1 MLDNVKYYFLGEA
14 LGMIGTVINVILVL
28 AGGFAGFLIKRK
40 LPERFETILM
50 HVIGIFTLGIGALMA
65 TKLARPVSLVV
76 GFLTGSLLGESVRLY
91 DMLNSLGERLKSRLG
106 GGERF
111 VEGMVTAFLTFC
123 IGPMTVIGAIQDGF
137 GDPTLLITKSI
148 MDGFVSI
155 AYATVFGAGVLFSIV
170 PMLVFQS
177 SITLLA
183 FFVKSFLT
191 QIVLDNLTAQ
201 GGVMLLGLGLSLLEV
216 KKVKVANM
224 LPSIVT
230 TPIITIILLPTGF

>member
-1 MLDNVKYYFLGEA
+1 
-14 LGMIGTVINVILVL
+14 MIGTVINVILVL
-28 AGGFAGFLIKRK
+28 AGGSAGFLIKRK

-50 HVIGIFTLGIGALMA
+50 HVIGLFTLGIGALMA

-76 GFLTGSLLGESVRLY
+76 GFLTGSLLGGSIRLH
-91 DMLNSLGERLKSRLG
+91 DLLNSLGERLKSRLG

-111 VEGMVTAFLTFC
+111 AEGMATAFLTFC

-148 MDGFVSI
+148 MDGAVSV
-155 AYATVFGAGVLFSIV
+155 AYATVFGVGVLFSTV

-177 SITLLA
+177 SITFLA
-183 FFVKSFLT
+183 SFVKPFLT
-191 QIVLDNLTAQ
+191 QIVLNNLTAQ

-216 KKVKVANM
+216 KRVKVANM

-230 TPIITIILLPTGF
+230 TPIITIILLPTSL